1 MKTTN
6 FPGLASRGTGK
17 SGSGICC
24 DGLTSILSKMGKKGT
39 DVSTTVTKVSENG
52 TSKLK
57 GEIMNG

>member
-1 MKTTN
+1 
-6 FPGLASRGTGK
+6 
-17 SGSGICC
+17 
-24 DGLTSILSKMGKKGT
+24 MGKKGT